1 MSLAV
6 LTHLANISTSCH
18 CLWRALTLNN
28 KPHRHPLYFLRKT
41 QHHTSPLHLNH
52 ALILLHIVRTFT
64 SFASPSPSINRS
76 HLLFSL
82 LNKHHSTETPTKPR
96 TTDLH
101 NLFPPPLPSLSLA
114 SLNHRL
120 TPYTPKPP
128 SLPSNQPPPLPFRPA
143 APPRTPQPAPRASH
157 ASKTLSRMKPSAK
170 EPQPREKN

>member
-28 KPHRHPLYFLRKT
+28 EPHRHPLYFLRKT

-52 ALILLHIVRTFT
+52 TLILLHIKPLPNLGLQT
-64 SFASPSPSINRS
+64 SI
-76 HLLFSL
+76 
-82 LNKHHSTETPTKPR
+82 TPP
-96 TTDLH
+96 
-101 NLFPPPLPSLSLA
+101 PSLSLA

-170 EPQPREKN
+170 EPQPREKKKNEKRKRKRKRKRNKKGGVKQIARTATG

>member
-52 ALILLHIVRTFT
+52 TLILLHIVRTFT

-101 NLFPPPLPSLSLA
+101 NLFPPPPSPHSAWPPSTTASHHTPPSPPPFHQTNPLPS
-114 SLNHRL
+114 
-120 TPYTPKPP
+120 P
-128 SLPSNQPPPLPFRPA
+128 SALRPH
-143 APPRTPQPAPRASH
+143 PAPRNPHHEPATQ
-157 ASKTLSRMKPSAK
+157 AKP
-170 EPQPREKN
+170 